1 MRPSP
6 KKIIITL
13 FALSLTSLAAPAFAG
28 SAQWD
33 LAPGSGDWNT
43 ASNWTPVTVPNGP
56 ADTATFDLS
65 GTTSVSISANTEVNS
80 IVFNSTASAFTI
92 TANTTFTLTI
102 SGVGITNNSGVTQNF
117 VTPVDGAGNFGT
129 IVFSNSATAGSMTV
143 FTNNGATVS
152 SGSGGFMQFF
162 NTSTAGSA
170 TINNSGT
177 AVSGAGN
184 GETEFND
191 SSTAGTATINNN
203 GGTASGSFGGAT
215 LFFNSSTAGSATI
228 NNNAGTAIGAGVGN
242 TAFFNTSTAGSATI
256 TNNGATVS
264 GAFGGFTG
272 FNNSSTA
279 GSATITNNGATVS
292 GANGSTTDFFD
303 TSSAGSATITNNG
316 TTVSSAGSGETI
328 FSNSSSAGS
337 ATINNNG
344 GALTGATGFDNTST
358 AGNATINNNA
368 ATVSGEF
375 GAATTFNDTSSAGS
389 ATITNNGGTFSSAG
403 SGGGTFFNSSST
415 AGSATITTNGG
426 TVSGAFNGGFTLFET
441 TSTAGSATLIANG
454 GTGGGAG
461 GVIYFYNDSTGGTA
475 RVEVFGNGNLDISNH
490 NAPGV
495 TIGSIEGSGNVF
507 LGANNLTVG
516 SNNLTTTFSGV
527 IQDGGTGGGAGGS
540 LTKIG
545 TGTLILSGTN
555 TYTGDTNINA
565 GVLQVDGSI
574 ASPDTFAN
582 SGGTLR
588 GIGTLGGNLT
598 NSGLVGP
605 GDSGPGTLTV
615 NGNYTQNS
623 NGTLQIQI
631 GGTAAGQHDLL
642 SIGGAAS
649 LNGTLQLVRLNNFTG
664 APGDK
669 IIFLTAAGG
678 VSGTFAT
685 VNTGTIANATI
696 VYEPTDV
703 ALEFGQVS
711 FASLTGL
718 TRNQRSVASELDEV
732 STDSRETALITF
744 LGSQPLGK
752 LPHDFD
758 LIAPEELTAIYEI
771 GFSQAIAQADDLER
785 RMDDI
790 RAGSNGFCATG
801 LAPQGYTKESE
812 GKDKNP
818 PPAFVPAP
826 ENRWGIFVTGSGDF
840 VHVGN
845 DDDNA
850 HGYNLNTGAVTF
862 GLDYRLLH
870 NFALG
875 IYGGYAG
882 DDADLVGHGS
892 ITMGGG
898 NVGGFATWFCGGLY
912 VDAAGG
918 GSWNNYDTRREAL
931 LGEAHGSTNGDEA
944 NVLIATGYDWR
955 WNCLNVGPL
964 ASFQY
969 TYVHIDQFTEQG
981 SLAPLEIQDQNQ
993 DSVRSTIGLRASYDI
1008 KGDHGAIVRPEVRAS
1023 WLHEYGDQA
1032 YPFDSRLASGAG
1044 DVFAVWGPTIGRDAA
1059 LVGAGITVKCGPTFS
1074 IYAAYDGVFGRSN
1087 YNNNGISG
1095 GFRLSF

>member
-1 MRPSP
+1 MDATALGNPDKTKRGRKVTRPRS
-6 KKIIITL
+6 KKTIAGL
-13 FALSLTSLAAPAFAG
+13 FALSLALSAVSAFAG

-43 ASNWTPVTVPNGP
+43 ASNWTPATVPNGP
-56 ADTATFDLS
+56 ADTATFALS
-65 GTTSVSISANTEVNS
+65 SITNLSISANTEANS
-80 IVFNSTASAFTI
+80 IVFNSGANVFTI
-92 TANTTFTLTI
+92 TASPTFTLTI
-102 SGVGITNNSGVTQNF
+102 SGAGITNNSGVGQAF
-117 VTPVDGAGNFGT
+117 VTGVDGSGNFGT
-129 IVFSNSATAGSMTV
+129 IVFSNSATAGTMTV
-143 FTNNGATVS
+143 FTNQGATVS
-152 SGSGGFMQFF
+152 
-162 NTSTAGSA
+162 
-170 TINNSGT
+170 
-177 AVSGAGN
+177 GAFG
-184 GETEFND
+184 GETIFN
-191 SSTAGTATINNN
+191 
-203 GGTASGSFGGAT
+203 
-215 LFFNSSTAGSATI
+215 
-228 NNNAGTAIGAGVGN
+228 
-242 TAFFNTSTAGSATI
+242 NTSTAGSATI
-256 TNNGATVS
+256 TTNGGTVFNALGGTTEFLNSSTAGNGTFVTNGGAPSGIFSGGITEFFNTSTAGNGTFTTNGGAVS
-264 GAFGGFTG
+264 GAAGGEMDFFDTSTAGNGTFTNNGGTVSSASGGVMIFHTSSTAGNGTFTTNGGTVNGAFGAEIDFLDSSSAANGTFTNNG
-272 FNNSSTA
+272 GMVSGAGPGTMEFDNSSTA
-279 GSATITNNGATVS
+279 GSATITNNGSAS
-292 GANGSTTDFFD
+292 GLALPGLTEFFD
-303 TSSAGSATITNNG
+303 TST
-316 TTVSSAGSGETI
+316 
-328 FSNSSSAGS
+328 AGS

-344 GALTGATGFDNTST
+344 TTVSAAVSGTTEFFNTST
-358 AGNATINNNA
+358 AGNAVINNNA
-368 ATVSGEF
+368 ATVSGGF
-375 GAATTFNDTSSAGS
+375 GGSTSFTDTSTAGS
-389 ATITNNGGTFSSAG
+389 ATITNNGGTFSSGG
-403 SGGGTFFNSSST
+403 SEGGTFFESSST

-426 TVSGAFNGGFTLFET
+426 TVSGAFNGGFTLFEN
-441 TSTAGSATLIANG
+441 TSTAGGATLIANG

-495 TIGSIEGSGNVF
+495 TIGSIEGTGNVF

-545 TGTLILSGTN
+545 TGTLILSGVN

-574 ASPDTFAN
+574 ASPDTFVN
-582 SGGTLR
+582 PGGTLR
-588 GIGTLGGNLT
+588 GTGTLGGNLT
-598 NSGLVGP
+598 NSGIVGP

-615 NGNYTQNS
+615 NGNYIQNS

-642 SIGGAAS
+642 SIGGTAS

-685 VNTGTIANATI
+685 VNTGTIANARV

-718 TRNQRSVASELDEV
+718 TPNQISVANELDEV
-732 STDSRETALITF
+732 SGDSRAAQLIAF
-744 LGSQPLGK
+744 LSGEPLGK

-771 GFSQAIAQADDLER
+771 GFSQAVVQADDLER

-790 RAGSNGFCATG
+790 RAGSNGFCTTG
-801 LAPQGYTKESE
+801 FAPQGYTKESE

-840 VHVGN
+840 VRVSN

-850 HGYNLNTGAVTF
+850 HGYNLTTGAVTF

-875 IYGGYAG
+875 VYGGYAG
-882 DDADLVGHGS
+882 DDADLVGRGRINMS
-892 ITMGGG
+892 GG
-898 NVGGFATWFCGGLY
+898 NVGGFATWFSNGFY

-944 NVLIATGYDWR
+944 NALVATGYDWR

-981 SLAPLEIQDQNQ
+981 SLRRWK
-993 DSVRSTIGLRASYDI
+993 SRI
-1008 KGDHGAIVRPEVRAS
+1008 KTKTRFVARWV
-1023 WLHEYGDQA
+1023 
-1032 YPFDSRLASGAG
+1032 
-1044 DVFAVWGPTIGRDAA
+1044 
-1059 LVGAGITVKCGPTFS
+1059 
-1074 IYAAYDGVFGRSN
+1074 
-1087 YNNNGISG
+1087 
-1095 GFRLSF
+1095 